1 MKRIVGILAFLPL
14 SLYAQKGFEMKGNV
28 AGLQDK
34 SLVFL
39 IDANNPKDTVC
50 KTISGKT
57 NFTLKGDLK
66 ESTLYYIGFTPQQKK
81 TVLFLDNSKTTATG
95 DINDVKNL
103 KVTGSPAQADFDEFQ
118 KTFNPYFDKL
128 TADNQMAQT
137 SGMTDSLQTSISSTV
152 AKVFTKVDEFI
163 ATKPNSSVSPFVL
176 LVTSQLNEDMAALET
191 RYSKLTPDAQNSFF
205 GKYLGKQLADS
216 KFGTIGSK
224 APEFTQNDT
233 QGKPVSLSSF
243 KGKYVLVDF
252 WASWCGPCR
261 MENPNV
267 VTAFNKFK
275 DKNFAILGVS
285 LDKNKDAWLK
295 AIKDDGLSWT
305 QVSDLKYWQNEVA
318 TMYKVQSIPQNF
330 LIDPNGNIVARDLR
344 GPALESKLCEL
355 LGCN

>member
-1 MKRIVGILAFLPL
+1 MKRIAGILAFLPL
-14 SLYAQKGFEMKGNV
+14 ALHAQKGFEMNGNV
-28 AGLQDK
+28 TGLQDK
-34 SLVFL
+34 SRVFL

-50 KTISGKT
+50 KTTSAKT
-57 NFTLKGDLK
+57 SFTLKGDLK
-66 ESTLYYIGFTPQQKK
+66 DATLYYLVFTPQQKK

-95 DINDVKNL
+95 DINDVKNI
-103 KVTGSPAQADFDEFQ
+103 KVAGSPAQADFDEFQ

-128 TADNQMAQT
+128 GADNQKAQM
-137 SGMTDSLQTSISSTV
+137 SGMTDSLQASISATIGE
-152 AKVFTKVDEFI
+152 VFAEVDAFITK
-163 ATKPNSSVSPFVL
+163 KPASSVSPFVL
-176 LVTSQLNEDMAALET
+176 LVTSQLSEDAVALET
-191 RYSKLTPDAQNSFF
+191 RYNKLAPESQNSFF
-205 GKYLGKQLADS
+205 GKYLGKQLAD
-216 KFGTIGSK
+216 KNFGAIGSK

-267 VTAFNKFK
+267 VTAFNRFK
-275 DKNFAILGVS
+275 NKNFTVLGIS

-305 QVSDLKYWQNEVA
+305 QLSDLKYWQNEVA

-330 LIDPNGNIVARDLR
+330 LIDPKGNIVGRDLR
-344 GPALESKLCEL
+344 GAALEEKLCEL

>member
-1 MKRIVGILAFLPL
+1 MKILAGILAFLPL
-14 SLYAQKGFEMKGNV
+14 ALHAQKGFEMKGSV
-28 AGLQDK
+28 TGLQDK

-50 KTISGKT
+50 KTNSVKT

-66 ESTLYYIGFTPQQKK
+66 ESTLYYLGFTPQQKK

-103 KVTGSPAQADFDEFQ
+103 KVTGSPVQADFDEFQ

-128 TADNQMAQT
+128 TADNQKAQM
-137 SGMTDSLQTSISSTV
+137 SGMTDSLQSSISSTV
-152 AKVFTKVDEFI
+152 GEVFTKVDEFI
-163 ATKPNSSVSPFVL
+163 ASKPASAVSPFIL
-176 LVTSQLNEDMAALET
+176 LVTSQLSEDVAALET
-191 RYSKLTPDAQNSFF
+191 RYNKLAPESQNSFF
-205 GKYLGKQLADS
+205 GKYLGKQLADR
-216 KFGTIGSK
+216 KFGIIGSK

-233 QGKPVSLSSF
+233 QGKPVSLSSY

-275 DKNFAILGVS
+275 DKNFAVLGVS
-285 LDKNKDAWLK
+285 LDKNKEAWLK

-344 GPALESKLCEL
+344 GPALEQKLCEL